1 MGSSTRRDCVTARC
15 GCIDRRAVVT
25 QFALACICCITAI
38 LSVCP
43 AVAVRLWTASVRYV
57 PLLPPTPH
65 QFLTESWIRSS
76 TALRQIFLAHPVGRW
91 LERAHISFLR
101 LPSSR
106 RGLLPGN
113 LGWCPIM

>member
-1 MGSSTRRDCVTARC
+1 YCFFFSSSRRHTISKRDWSSDVCSS
-15 GCIDRRAVVT
+15 D
-25 QFALACICCITAI
+25 LICFISAI
-38 LSVCP
+38 LSVGP
-43 AVAVRLWTASVRYV
+43 AVAVRLWNASVRYV
-57 PLLPPTPH
+57 TLLPPTPH

-91 LERAHISFLR
+91 LERAHISFLQ